1 MRKIKFS
8 REEIRDLLKAWIAI
22 SIAFGMVL
30 GTRQFWTIKFLPSF
44 ILAAIT
50 VGIGFLLHELAH
62 KVVAIK
68 YGCWAEFRSWNIMLV
83 LMLVLAFFAGWVFAA
98 PGAVFI
104 LGQVGI
110 VRNGRISVAGPI
122 TNLILAVLFLPLLLW
137 STGWL
142 QLIGQ
147 YGFSVNTWLALF
159 NMIPVWNLDGKKVLT
174 WNAGVYAAVVAVALG
189 FMVLNIWVF

>member
-1 MRKIKFS
+1 
-8 REEIRDLLKAWIAI
+8 
-22 SIAFGMVL
+22 
-30 GTRQFWTIKFLPSF
+30 
-44 ILAAIT
+44 
-50 VGIGFLLHELAH
+50 
-62 KVVAIK
+62 
-68 YGCWAEFRSWNIMLV
+68 MLV